1 MRGAFMTT
9 AQSFESWEVQA
20 FHSLVPEGEKVYTNE
35 QLTRKVEGLEKL
47 CGLLLQRLHEIDGK
61 RMEHHSR
68 ALGYEYRFVKV
79 PQDSP

>member
-1 MRGAFMTT
+1 MTT
-9 AQSFESWEVQA
+9 AQNFESWEVQA
-20 FHSLVPEGEKVYTNE
+20 FHSLIPEGEKVYTNE